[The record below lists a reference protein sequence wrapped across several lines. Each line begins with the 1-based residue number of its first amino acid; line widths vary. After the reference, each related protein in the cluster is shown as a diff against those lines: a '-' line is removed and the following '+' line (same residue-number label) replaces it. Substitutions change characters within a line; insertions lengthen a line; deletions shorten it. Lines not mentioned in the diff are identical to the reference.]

1 MESWKDLNVFLQSLV
16 ILSLSLF
23 SIMKLHKCYFYGGI
37 VADVFCVTCGP
48 IGKELF
54 EKEQEVLLSD
64 QRINE
69 FVKQARAVKIHAYI
83 ISHLKKKM
91 PPMMGKAKP
100 QQKLIDNLAGGI
112 WKGS

>member
-1 MESWKDLNVFLQSLV
+1 MLHLMRVYGAL
-16 ILSLSLF
+16 ILSLGKVLNTPEVT
-23 SIMKLHKCYFYGGI
+23 H
-37 VADVFCVTCGP
+37 VFCVTCGP

-112 WKGS
+112 WKGY